1 MSELETFLKQVTQR
15 DLALVGTRD
24 CVQMLRDAKEK
35 NFPLELCE
43 ALFQLTRKVARME
56 WGPETEV
63 DDFSEPGSFVVTN
76 GRKSKTL

>member
-1 MSELETFLKQVTQR
+1 VSELERFLKQVTQR

-24 CVQMLRDAKEK
+24 CVQMIRDAKEK
-35 NFPLELCE
+35 KLSPDLQD

-63 DDFSEPGSFVVTN
+63 DDFSEPGFFVVTN
-76 GRKSKTL
+76 GKKSKSL